1 MSTQSVSS
9 QDRSLHHSSLHH
21 SSQHENV
28 LTGSRLGHLLRPWL
42 IETVMEWRRRMQ
54 SRRELATLSE
64 IELRDIGYPARAE
77 AEKAKPFWRA

>member
-42 IETVMEWRRRMQ
+42 IEIVMEWRRRMQ